1 MHGGKRTSLS
11 HLLPLIALLG
21 MPGCASMKP
30 QLTQDEVTIY
40 SAELGNAA
48 AFQAEPI
55 SAAIDV
61 NDAIARAIKYNA
73 GLRVAE
79 LEIAVAQADAR
90 VQNASLL
97 PNVVA
102 DSAYYSHD
110 GRRTGSNAQLNSPGV
125 SNGLNLS
132 WDILD
137 FGLSCVRAGQ
147 AADKALYRAEEYR
160 KSALRIA
167 EETRLAYWRA
177 VTLEHLAKRQASID
191 SDVKAALQAADRAA
205 KDPTMDPV
213 GALSV
218 SRDILTAQREINQL
232 RASLA
237 GSSEQLKQL
246 INVPIGQPV
255 KLKDTRDSSIQKA
268 SILAPDEATVAAME
282 NRPEI
287 RQIMYQLRITDD
299 EVNAQIL
306 QVLPGIGLQTG
317 LANASL
323 TALTASNWI
332 GWGAKSAWHLMNLL
346 RLPVSMDAIDSQ
358 KDLLRQQGLAMAVSI
373 SMQVHIS
380 SVQVA
385 MQRQALLDSE
395 RLLSVQRQ
403 LERHEAASVSV
414 GQASVQALTKE
425 RITTVLAEA
434 RRGIA
439 YADLE
444 GAYGLYLTSLGA
456 DLLDMT
462 KIPSA
467 SVSELAADLRESA
480 RKAPAPHRP
489 VHDLANKRSASGA
502 EKI

>member
-1 MHGGKRTSLS
+1 MHGVKRTSMGNVLT
-11 HLLPLIALLG
+11 LIALLG
-21 MPGCASMKP
+21 MPGCASMKLH
-30 QLTQDEVTIY
+30 LTQDEVTSY
-40 SAELGNAA
+40 SAELSNAA
-48 AFQAEPI
+48 AVQVEPI

-61 NDAIARAIKYNA
+61 SDAIARAIKYNA
-73 GLRVAE
+73 DLRVRE

-110 GRRTGSNAQLNSPGV
+110 GSRAGYNSQLNTPGV

-137 FGLSCVRAGQ
+137 FGLSCVRASQ
-147 AADKALYRAEEYR
+147 AADKALYRAEEFR
-160 KSALRIA
+160 KSALRVA

-177 VTLEHLAKRQASID
+177 VTLEHLNKRQASID
-191 SDVKAALQAADRAA
+191 SDVKAALRAADAAA

-213 GALSV
+213 AALSV

-232 RASLA
+232 KASLA
-237 GSSEQLKQL
+237 GSTEQLKQL
-246 INVPIGQPV
+246 INVPMDQPV
-255 KLKDTRDSSIQKA
+255 KLKDLRDTSIRKRNV
-268 SILAPDEATVAAME
+268 LALDDATVVAME

-299 EVNAQIL
+299 EVNAQFL

-323 TALTASNWI
+323 TALTASNWV

-380 SVQVA
+380 GVQLA
-385 MQRQALLDSE
+385 TQRQALLDSE
-395 RLLSVQRQ
+395 RMLSVQRQ
-403 LERHEAASVSV
+403 LERHEAASVAV

-456 DLLDMT
+456 DMLDMA
-462 KIPSA
+462 KIQSS
-467 SVSELAADLRESA
+467 SVNELAADLRKSA
-480 RKAPAPHRP
+480 RKAPTPNQPA
-489 VHDLANKRSASGA
+489 HDLANNRPTSGA

>member
-1 MHGGKRTSLS
+1 MRGGKRTSIRDVLM
-11 HLLPLIALLG
+11 LLTLLG

-30 QLTQDEVTIY
+30 QLTQDDVASY
-40 SAELGNAA
+40 SAELSSAA

-73 GLRVAE
+73 DLRVRE

-90 VQNASLL
+90 VQNANLL
-97 PNVVA
+97 PSVVA
-102 DSAYYSHD
+102 ESAYYSHN
-110 GRRTGSNAQLNSPGV
+110 GSRAGYNALPNSIGV

-132 WDILD
+132 WNILD

-147 AADKALYRAEEYR
+147 AADKALYRVEEFR
-160 KSALRIA
+160 KSALRVA

-177 VTLEHLAKRQASID
+177 VTLEHLNKRQASID

-213 GALSV
+213 AALSV

-232 RASLA
+232 KASLA
-237 GSSEQLKQL
+237 GSTEQLKQL

-255 KLKDTRDSSIQKA
+255 KLKDTRNASIQKA
-268 SILAPDEATVAAME
+268 SILAPDEATVVAME

-287 RQIMYQLRITDD
+287 RQIMYQLRITND

-306 QVLPGIGLQTG
+306 QVLPGMGLQTG
-317 LANASL
+317 LANASF
-323 TALTASNWI
+323 TALTATNWI
-332 GWGAKSAWHLMNLL
+332 GWGATSAWHLMNLL
-346 RLPVSMDAIDSQ
+346 RLPVSMDSIDSQ

-380 SVQVA
+380 SVQFA
-385 MQRQALLDSE
+385 TQRQALLDSE

-403 LERHEAASVSV
+403 LEGHEAATVAV
-414 GQASVQALTKE
+414 GQASAQALTKE

-444 GAYGLYLTSLGA
+444 GAYGLYLTSLGS
-456 DLLDMT
+456 DLLDMS
-462 KIPSA
+462 KIQTS
-467 SVSELAADLRESA
+467 SVGELAADLRRSA
-480 RKAPAPHRP
+480 RKTPVPNQP
-489 VHDLANKRSASGA
+489 VHDLANKRPASGA